1 MSIYE
6 QIGATPAITVVV
18 DDFYSRVLAD
28 EQLAD
33 FFVGVNLPRLKKL
46 QVEFFT
52 VALGGPQD
60 AYTGASMADVH
71 RGMAITAEHFGLVAG
86 HLSAALR
93 AAGVP
98 DDLVATIIGA
108 IAPLSEDIVTA

>member
-1 MSIYE
+1 
-6 QIGATPAITVVV
+6 
-18 DDFYSRVLAD
+18 
-28 EQLAD
+28 
-33 FFVGVNLPRLKKL
+33 
-46 QVEFFT
+46 
-52 VALGGPQD
+52 
-60 AYTGASMADVH
+60 MADVH